1 MGTRQPAHLSRPVYG
16 LPEGTAPSELSRGPS
31 ALLPLLLLFV
41 VLAAASVWFVAL
53 PAFAKPVRA
62 ERTCEVIVL
71 PTGTTKCVRN
81 PTHRAGAT
89 PRTSHGRHIR

>member
-89 PRTSHGRHIR
+89 PPTSHGRHTR

>member
-89 PRTSHGRHIR
+89 PRTSHGRDTR

>member
-62 ERTCEVIVL
+62 ERSCEVIVL
-71 PTGTTKCVRN
+71 ATGTTKCVRN

-89 PRTSHGRHIR
+89 PRTSHGRHTR

>member
-71 PTGTTKCVRN
+71 ATGTTKCVRN
-81 PTHRAGAT
+81 PTHRAGA
-89 PRTSHGRHIR
+89 PPPTSHGRHTR

>member
-1 MGTRQPAHLSRPVYG
+1 MGTRQPASLARPVYG
-16 LPEGTAPSELSRGPS
+16 LPEGAVPNDGARGPS
-31 ALLPLLLLFV
+31 PVLPLLILVL

-71 PTGTTKCVRN
+71 RSGTTKCVHD
-81 PTHRAGAT
+81 PTHRSRAT
-89 PRTSHGRHIR
+89 RHTSRSHRKH